1 MHALIG
7 LRPGRAQT
15 RTCRKTLRW
24 LALALLLG
32 LAMGCGDDG
41 LRQAPFVRLN
51 ALSPLPN
58 ADPQVAPL
66 RVAVSAII
74 SPQGTVASY
83 RPLLDYL
90 GRRLDRP
97 VQLVQR
103 RTYAEVND
111 LIRRN
116 EVDVAFI
123 CTRAYVQGR
132 RAFGMELL
140 AIPVVNGQTVY
151 YSTIIV
157 RADHP
162 AQRFEDLRGAI
173 FAFTDPLSTTGYL
186 YPSVLLRRM
195 GESAESFF
203 QRTFFTYSHDHAIYA
218 VAEGVADAAAV
229 DSLVLDYAVQLDPSL
244 RDRLRVLGRS
254 PAFGIP
260 PVVVGPGIRPQTK
273 ALLRE
278 ALFAMADDVDGRQA
292 LQALGVDRFLPGRDQ
307 DYDSVRALEREL
319 GQQP

>member
-1 MHALIG
+1 MGALVD
-7 LRPGRAQT
+7 LRPGRAQV
-15 RTCRKTLRW
+15 RTGRRALFWLTLTLL
-24 LALALLLG
+24 LALTTS
-32 LAMGCGDDG
+32 CGDG
-41 LRQAPFVRLN
+41 SLRQAPFVRLN
-51 ALSPLPN
+51 VLSPLPN
-58 ADPQVAPL
+58 ADPQIAPL

-74 SPQGTVASY
+74 SPRRTVASY
-83 RPLLDYL
+83 QPLLDYL
-90 GRRLDRP
+90 ERRLDRP

-116 EVDVAFI
+116 EVDMAFI

-186 YPSVLLRRM
+186 YPSVLLKRM

-229 DSLVLDYAVQLDPSL
+229 DSPVLDYAVQLDPTL
-244 RDRLRVLGRS
+244 NDRLRVLGKS
-254 PAFGIP
+254 SAFGIP
-260 PVVVGPGIRPQTK
+260 PVVVGPGVRPQTK

-278 ALFAMADDVDGRQA
+278 ALFAMADDVEGRQA
-292 LQALGVDRFLPGRDQ
+292 LHSLGVDRFLPGRDQ
-307 DYDSVRALEREL
+307 DYESVRALEWEL
-319 GQQP
+319 ERQP

>member
-1 MHALIG
+1 MHVSID
-7 LRPGRAQT
+7 LRPGRVQA
-15 RTCRKTLRW
+15 RARRRALLW
-24 LALALLLG
+24 LALALVLG

-41 LRQAPFVRLN
+41 LRRAPLVRLN
-51 ALSPLPN
+51 ALSPLPDT
-58 ADPQVAPL
+58 DPQIAPL
-66 RVAVSAII
+66 QVAVSAII

-83 RPLLDYL
+83 QPLLDYL

-97 VQLVQR
+97 MQLVQR

-116 EVDVAFI
+116 EVDMAFI

-151 YSTIIV
+151 YSMVIV

-186 YPSVLLRRM
+186 YPSVLLKRM
-195 GESAESFF
+195 GESAASFF

-229 DSLVLDYAVQLDPSL
+229 DSLVLDYAIQVDPAL
-244 RDRLRVLGRS
+244 RDRLRVLGKS

-273 ALLRE
+273 ALLSE
-278 ALFAMADDVDGRQA
+278 ALFAMADDMEGRQA

-319 GQQP
+319 DRQP